1 MNLPN
6 KITTFRMVM
15 VGVILI
21 FMILLGATGTTGPII
36 AFIGDNW
43 QLTLFDVIICVLFLI
58 ASFVLID

>member
-21 FMILLGATGTTGPII
+21 FMILLDII
-36 AFIGDNW
+36 LWIVYSK
-43 QLTLFDVIICVLFLI
+43 LFPYINIL
-58 ASFVLID
+58 